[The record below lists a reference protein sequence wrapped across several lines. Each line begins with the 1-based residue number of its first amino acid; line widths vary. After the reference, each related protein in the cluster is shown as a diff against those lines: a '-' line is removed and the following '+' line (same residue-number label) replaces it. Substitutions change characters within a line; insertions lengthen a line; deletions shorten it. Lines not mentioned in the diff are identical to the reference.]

1 VGNACT
7 PTVVGES
14 KDSGKV
20 GSTATIAIDAG
31 SQIVVGTDGRYE
43 VRWSNKPIGG
53 EATDYIVLIDDKAPP
68 NSTKVT
74 VSFTVPE
81 AAYGT
86 NYVQFYRH
94 ARPEDPYGFSF
105 MVLPDI
111 KVSPSSASPGSK
123 VTINGTGFPA
133 KEEGNLSFD
142 GKDTKLTIS
151 VNEKGSFETDFTLPN
166 TIAGKHELKAGM
178 KLQTIADISTSF
190 QVQPA
195 IALNPE
201 SPEIGGEVTVTGC
214 GFAATSQVSI
224 KFDDVTISSSPT
236 TDDMGNFTHSFKVP
250 ESSKTNHVV
259 VATDK
264 GGNTATFG
272 LTLESD
278 APESPST
285 ISPLQERYGMLGP
298 QLVIFTWTEV
308 SDPSGV
314 IYILEIDN
322 DLQFFPLAPGMR
334 KTGLTKPSCA
344 VRLEP
349 GTYYWRVKAIDGA
362 GNESDWTLSPY
373 PFKVGLFSALYLAL
387 GGIVFVIAF
396 VFIVRAFF
404 RRVRE
409 YYK

>member
-1 VGNACT
+1 
-7 PTVVGES
+7 VGES

-31 SQIVVGTDGRYE
+31 SQYVVGPDGRYE
-43 VRWSNKPIGG
+43 VRWSNKPISSENSGILLV
-53 EATDYIVLIDDKAPP
+53 AAQAPP

-86 NYVQFYRH
+86 NYVQFSRFF
-94 ARPEDPYGFSF
+94 RPEDPYGFSF

-111 KVSPSSASPGSK
+111 KVSPSPASPGSK
-123 VTINGTGFPA
+123 VTISGTGFPA
-133 KEEGNLSFD
+133 KEDGNLSLD
-142 GKDTKLTIS
+142 GKDIKLAIS
-151 VNEKGSFETDFTLPN
+151 VDEKGSFSTNFTLPN
-166 TIAGKHELKAGM
+166 TIAGTHELKASM
-178 KLQTIADISTSF
+178 KLQTIADVSTNF

-195 IALNPE
+195 ITLDPE
-201 SPEIGGEVTVTGC
+201 SPEIGGDLTVTGC
-214 GFAATSQVSI
+214 GFAATSPVSI
-224 KFDDVTISSSPT
+224 KFDDATISSSPT
-236 TDDMGNFTHSFKVP
+236 TDDMGNFSHSFKVP
-250 ESSKTNHVV
+250 QSSKTNHVV

-264 GGNTATFG
+264 GGNTATYG

-285 ISPLQERYGMLGP
+285 ISPLQERYGMFGP
-298 QLVIFTWTEV
+298 QVVTFTWTEV

-314 IYILEIDN
+314 TYILEIDD
-322 DLQFFPLAPGMR
+322 DLHFFPLAPGMR
-334 KTGLTKPSCA
+334 KTGLTKPSCVA
-344 VRLEP
+344 RLEP
-349 GTYYWRVKAIDGA
+349 GTYYWRVKAVDGA

-373 PFKVGLFSALYLAL
+373 PFKVGLFSAWYLAL
-387 GGIVFVIAF
+387 GSIFFIIIF